1 MGYETILFDIDDTLL
16 DFKAAEEQALSWL
29 FQDMGVDPTEKVK
42 NSYKKMNQAFWR
54 DHEAGLLSRQELL
67 DNRFRLFF
75 EQYERDVDGP
85 ETEARYRHYLN
96 QGHQL
101 ISNSLEVVENLSQK
115 KDLYVVTNGVS
126 ATQHQRLK
134 KSGLAPYFKKFFISE
149 EMGVHKPMKEFFD
162 IVFAEIPRLDKEK
175 TVIIGDSLTSD
186 IKGGQV
192 AGIDTIWMNPQ
203 EKEANEIEPT
213 FQIKK
218 LTDLY
223 QILEEF

>member
-1 MGYETILFDIDDTLL
+1 MRYETILFDIDDTLL

-29 FQDMGVDPTEKVK
+29 FQDMDVEPSLSVK
-42 NSYKKMNQAFWR
+42 NAYKKMNQGFWR
-54 DHEAGLLSRQELL
+54 DHEAGLLSRQDLL

-75 EQYERDVDGP
+75 EQYDREVDGP
-85 ETEARYRHYLN
+85 KTEARYRHYLN

-101 ISNSLEVVENLSQK
+101 MENSLEVVQQLSQK
-115 KDLYVVTNGVS
+115 EELYVVTNGVS
-126 ATQHQRLK
+126 ATQHQRLE

-162 IVFAEIPRLDKEK
+162 QVFAEIPQINKEK

-192 AGIDTIWMNPQ
+192 AGIDTIWMNPAQ
-203 EKEANEIEPT
+203 KAATIIEPT
-213 FQIKK
+213 YQIRE

-223 QILEEF
+223 QILEDF

>member
-1 MGYETILFDIDDTLL
+1 
-16 DFKAAEEQALSWL
+16 
-29 FQDMGVDPTEKVK
+29 
-42 NSYKKMNQAFWR
+42 
-54 DHEAGLLSRQELL
+54 
-67 DNRFRLFF
+67 
-75 EQYERDVDGP
+75 
-85 ETEARYRHYLN
+85 
-96 QGHQL
+96 
-101 ISNSLEVVENLSQK
+101 
-115 KDLYVVTNGVS
+115 
-126 ATQHQRLK
+126 
-134 KSGLAPYFKKFFISE
+134 
-149 EMGVHKPMKEFFD
+149 MGVHKPMKEFFD